1 MGIEEFVLDRERR
14 IGFKEGL
21 AQAKELFLI
30 MKNKE
35 SEGNFVMRL
44 LNHTE
49 FSEEKI
55 ANLAG
60 VDISFVK
67 KIKELLT

>member
-14 IGFKEGL
+14 IGRKEGL
-21 AQAKELFLI
+21 AQAKELLLI
-30 MKNKE
+30 MKNRE
-35 SEGNFVMRL
+35 AEGNFVIRL

-49 FSEEKI
+49 CSEEKI
-55 ANLAG
+55 SDLAD
-60 VDISFVK
+60 VDINFVK